1 MPRDVLNRNQILQLA
16 TIVRKIAVTLLLSLS
31 IAACGTSK
39 ILINDSA
46 APIYYGTIE
55 NIDKVYDGDTIQ
67 DVSIRI
73 YPFNNFIPNVS
84 EMPLTIWPGV
94 ERRQDGIY
102 SLIDIRIS
110 GIDAP
115 EKRPVRGDRSEE
127 SIQREKARAEAATNF
142 LKQLILENTK
152 EDGELGF
159 YIQNPEFGTYAGRIV
174 ADIFFF
180 NDGIS
185 INVADEMID
194 NGHAVAYSG
203 GTKTH
208 DWGAE

>member
-1 MPRDVLNRNQILQLA
+1 MPRDILNRNQILQFA
-16 TIVRKIAVTLLLSLS
+16 TIVRKITVTLLLSLS

-46 APIYYGTIE
+46 VPIYYGTIK
-55 NIDKVYDGDTIQ
+55 NIDQVYDGDTIQ

-73 YPFNNFIPNVS
+73 YPFNNFIPSVS
-84 EMPLTIWPGV
+84 KMPLTIWPGV

-102 SLIDIRIS
+102 SLINIRIS

-142 LKQLILENTK
+142 LKQLILENSK
-152 EDGELGF
+152 ADGELGF

-194 NGHAVAYSG
+194 NGHAVTYSG